1 MRTIYAG
8 KRDAL
13 LTALNE
19 HAPDVRL
26 TGLAAGFHA
35 VAQLAPGASET
46 AIVEAPQARG
56 VGIYGMSANRSTRS
70 PEPPQLVL
78 GFGNLSQ
85 RAIID
90 GITQAAP
97 LLQATFT

>member
-1 MRTIYAG
+1 
-8 KRDAL
+8 
-13 LTALNE
+13 
-19 HAPDVRL
+19 
-26 TGLAAGFHA
+26 
-35 VAQLAPGASET
+35 
-46 AIVEAPQARG
+46 

-70 PEPPQLVL
+70 PDPPQLVL